1 MNENDERNFTGIF
14 KRSLP
19 LGVRYNTKDVK
30 ALGGGRSSLRKPGNY
45 DTGKCSHCQ
54 IVKLLGVA
62 KMTMNDVPA
71 TNNLFKSF
79 KR

>member
-1 MNENDERNFTGIF
+1 MKETSLVF
-14 KRSLP
+14 KRSFQ

-30 ALGGGRSSLRKPGNY
+30 ALGGGRSSLRKPANY

-62 KMTMNDVPA
+62 KMTMNGVPA
-71 TNNLFKSF
+71 ANNLFKPF